1 MRHTRSPWLAAN
13 ASGGRIFKRWGVFS
27 GGRRLATMVEGIS
40 SSQERDNATV
50 MAAAPELLKALVD
63 LVEHLPEDMWTVHLD
78 RDIRDAAVAA
88 IRKAEGQVVAK

>member
-1 MRHTRSPWLAAN
+1 MGLKADIVKALQVSLDKDDSEHLAKE
-13 ASGGRIFKRWGVFS
+13 IMD
-27 GGRRLATMVEGIS
+27 RLPPVY
-40 SSQERDNATV
+40 
-50 MAAAPELLKALVD
+50 AAAPEMLESLRKALVD